1 VTSSRSETEDL
12 PARGGGASGYEEA
25 EEAPHHGADAPHGPP
40 DGADPA
46 GPPAVEDDPPPGTQG
61 LRGRLR
67 ERLGLIGV
75 VATVIGLLV
84 AGIWI
89 WQVSQRVSIDD
100 ASLDAPATNAVSRGG
115 GVLKTVYASP
125 GDSVL
130 AHHPIAQVGNEVVTS
145 DFSGTVTT
153 IRQDLGAYVPSGQS
167 VATLIDRRDLR
178 AVGRIKEDEGL
189 SDVHIGQRAIV
200 TVDAFGS
207 REFTGVVDEVSQQ
220 PREQGIAFSISDK
233 REVREFEVKVR
244 FNGSVPPELQQGM
257 SARLWVYK

>member
-1 VTSSRSETEDL
+1 MPTRAGDGLGGGSDTYEETEEL
-12 PARGGGASGYEEA
+12 PYPEEEA
-25 EEAPHHGADAPHGPP
+25 AGAEPVDPEASPGAESER
-40 DGADPA
+40 PA
-46 GPPAVEDDPPPGTQG
+46 GAGG
-61 LRGRLR
+61 LRARLR
-67 ERLGLIGV
+67 EHLGLIGV
-75 VATVIGLLV
+75 VLTVIGLVV
-84 AGIWI
+84 AGVWI

-100 ASLDAPATNAVSRGG
+100 ASLDAPATNAVTRGG
-115 GVLKTVYASP
+115 GVLKNVYASV

-130 AHHPIAQVGNEVVTS
+130 AHHPIARVGNEVVAS

-153 IRQDLGAYVPSGQS
+153 VRQDLGAYVPPGQS

-189 SDVHIGQRAIV
+189 SDVHIGQRAVV
-200 TVDAFGS
+200 TVDAFGG
-207 REFTGVVDEVSQQ
+207 REFSGVVDEVSQQ

-244 FNGSVPPELQQGM
+244 LGGGPDAVLQQGM